1 MENPKKELTLTSV
14 KINSK
19 LWDEFRISCVRHKFS
34 LQKLAERSIYLYL
47 TDELYRKKLHSP
59 VNIDINE

>member
-34 LQKLAERSIYLYL
+34 LQKLADRTIHLYL
-47 TDELYRKKLHSP
+47 TDEDFRKKYSSK
-59 VNIDINE
+59 